1 MLAEGRLNPFPG
13 LRPFEQEEDYLF
25 FGRERVLDELLGR
38 LRATRLLAVVGS
50 SGSGKS
56 SLVRAGAIPS
66 LHGGFM
72 GGAGTS
78 WKVAVLR
85 PGADP
90 IANLSVAL
98 VGSEILRD
106 KDELAGAGPAVL
118 EATLRRSGLGLVDCV
133 AQAGL
138 APNDNVLVV
147 VDQFEELFR
156 FRHSAGYRSRDDAQ
170 AFVRLLLEAAK
181 QEKHSIFILLT
192 MRSDFMGD
200 CMEFPG
206 LPESINRGLYLV
218 PRMTREELKLAI
230 TGPVRVGGGD
240 ITPRLANRLL
250 NEVGDDPDQLP
261 VLQHALMRT
270 WDYCELQSTGAEPLD
285 LSHYEAIGS
294 MARALDRHAEEA
306 YVETENDRTRQITK
320 KLFQALTDTTSDT
333 RGIRRPTSLSMLS
346 AITETDVE
354 ELKSVIERFR
364 LAGRTFLMPPP
375 GTELQA
381 DSVIDI
387 SHESLMRNWKRLI
400 GWAKEESEAAAV
412 YLHLGTAAARFQE
425 GTGGLLRDPELGIGV
440 QWRQRQQPSAAWALR
455 YDPAFERITQFLD
468 DSKQQQDQEVQER
481 ERARR
486 RKLVAAWSLSA
497 LFLAFAAFSLFQW
510 QEAKRAQNHAEENLR
525 LARGA
530 VDSMLTEVGEKSLA
544 DIPQME
550 EVRKRLLEK
559 ASDFYRIF
567 QWQKPDSPELLKE
580 SALAYRRLG
589 DIRRF
594 QSQTPEAEEA
604 YLQAIKQLRHLSTQ
618 YPERQ
623 DVRWE
628 LAKTYTW
635 LGIALMTSK
644 EPERAEAHFDAALGI
659 HEDLVKFASEP
670 DPGENLELARS
681 LYNRGILMMNL
692 GRWDESEQNIRKTIK
707 LLNVIPN
714 PGQRLPSGLPQQEL
728 ARALN
733 SLAVTLVNSG
743 NPADAVEPS
752 QNAVDNL
759 EQLTQRYPDR
769 REFRFELAKTLNNL
783 ALLMLDSGK
792 LNETKERNQRAL
804 ELFEE
809 LARPLPELTSELGNA
824 HTTRGEIL
832 SALGYGEA
840 ARAAHLEAMTLSPK
854 HVTDSKEALDPAI
867 NNRYG
872 SILANLAEASRKSN
886 KIDEAILWL
895 RLAVHYHKASGASYR
910 ENLLIDYLQL
920 TDCYFDADQKSS
932 AAETIELATELL
944 PAIPQPRQSELTQW
958 HRSLSERLQDSP
970 PAASPKDGH

>member
-1 MLAEGRLNPFPG
+1 MLSEGRLNPFPG
-13 LRPFEQEEDYLF
+13 LRSFEQEEDYLF

-66 LHGGFM
+66 LHGGLM

-98 VGSEILRD
+98 ADSEILRD

-118 EATLRRSGLGLVDCV
+118 EATLRRSGLGLADCV

-138 APNDNVLVV
+138 APSDNVLVV

-156 FRHSAGYRSRDDAQ
+156 FRHSAGARSRDDAQ

-181 QEKHSIFILLT
+181 QEKQSIFILLT

-206 LPESINRGLYLV
+206 LPESINQGLYLV
-218 PRMTREELKLAI
+218 SRMTREELKLAI
-230 TGPVRVGGGD
+230 AGPVRVGGGD
-240 ITPRLANRLL
+240 ITPRLVNRLL

-270 WDYCELQSTGAEPLD
+270 WDYWELQANDGSLD

-294 MARALDRHAEEA
+294 MTHALDRHAEEA
-306 YVETENDRTRQITK
+306 YGEIDSERDQQITK
-320 KLFQALTDTTSDT
+320 KLFQALTDTTSDP
-333 RGIRRPTSLSMLS
+333 RGIRRPTSLFMLS
-346 AITETDVE
+346 AIAEVDVE
-354 ELKSVIERFR
+354 ALKSVIERFR

-381 DSVIDI
+381 GSVIDI
-387 SHESLMRNWKRLI
+387 SHESLMRNWERLI

-412 YLHLGTAAARFQE
+412 YLNLGTAAARYQE

-455 YDPAFERITQFLD
+455 YDPAFEGVMRFLN
-468 DSKQQQDQEVQER
+468 DSKRQQDQEVQER
-481 ERARR
+481 DRARR
-486 RKLVAAWSLSA
+486 RKLVVAWSLSA
-497 LFLAFAAFSLFQW
+497 LFLAFATFALYQW
-510 QEAKRAQNHAEENLR
+510 QEAKRAQSHAEENLR

-550 EVRKRLLEK
+550 EIRKRLLEK
-559 ASDFYRIF
+559 ASDFYRKF
-567 QWQKPDSPELLKE
+567 QSQKLNSPELLKE

-589 DIRRF
+589 DIHRI
-594 QSQTPEAEEA
+594 QSQSPAAEAA
-604 YLQAIKQLRHLSTQ
+604 YLQAIKQLRDLLTQ
-618 YPERQ
+618 YPEQQ
-623 DVRWE
+623 DDRWE
-628 LAKTYTW
+628 LAITYTW
-635 LGIALMTSK
+635 LGIALTPK
-644 EPERAEAHFDAALGI
+644 EPQRAEAYFDTALEI
-659 HEDLVKFASEP
+659 HKGLVKSASEP
-670 DPGENLELARS
+670 DTDEIMELARS
-681 LYNRGILMMNL
+681 LYNRGILMENL
-692 GRWDESEQNIRKTIK
+692 GRWDESEPNLRRAIER
-707 LLNVIPN
+707 LNEIPN
-714 PGQRLPSGLPQQEL
+714 PGQRLSSGLPQQEL
-728 ARALN
+728 ARAFN

-743 NPADAVEPS
+743 KPAEDVVELF

-759 EQLTQRYPDR
+759 EELTHRYPDR
-769 REFRFELAKTLNNL
+769 REFKFELAKILNNW
-783 ALLMLDSGK
+783 AIWMLDSEK
-792 LNETKERNQRAL
+792 LNEAKEKNQWAL
-804 ELFEE
+804 ALFKE

-824 HTTRGEIL
+824 LTIRGEIL
-832 SALGYGEA
+832 KALDDEEA
-840 ARAAHLEAMTLSPK
+840 ASAAYLEAMTFSPK
-854 HVTDSKEALDPAI
+854 HTTDSKEALDPAI
-867 NNRYG
+867 SNRYG
-872 SILANLAEASRKSN
+872 NLLVNLAEASRKRN
-886 KIDEAILWL
+886 EIDEAILWL

-920 TDCYFDADQKSS
+920 TDYYIDAKQKSS
-932 AAETIELATELL
+932 AAETIELANQLL
-944 PAIPQPRQSELTQW
+944 PAIPEPRQSELVQW
-958 HRSLSERLQDSP
+958 HRSLSERLQDTP
-970 PAASPKDGH
+970 PAFSPNDGH

>member
-1 MLAEGRLNPFPG
+1 MLSEGRLNPFPG

-66 LHGGFM
+66 LHGGLM

-98 VGSEILRD
+98 ADSEILRD

-118 EATLRRSGLGLVDCV
+118 EATLRRSGLGLADCV

-138 APNDNVLVV
+138 APSDNVLVV

-156 FRHSAGYRSRDDAQ
+156 FRHSAGTRSRDDAQ

-181 QEKHSIFILLT
+181 QEKQPIFILLT

-206 LPESINRGLYLV
+206 LPESINQGLYLV

-230 TGPVRVGGGD
+230 AGPVRVGGGD
-240 ITPRLANRLL
+240 ITPRLVNRLL

-270 WDYCELQSTGAEPLD
+270 WDYWELQSNDGPLD
-285 LSHYEAIGS
+285 LSHYEVIGS

-306 YVETENDRTRQITK
+306 YGEIDSERDQQITK
-320 KLFQALTDTTSDT
+320 KLFQALTDTTSDP
-333 RGIRRPTSLSMLS
+333 RGIRRPTSLSNLS
-346 AITETDVE
+346 AIAEVDVE
-354 ELKSVIERFR
+354 ALKSVIERFR

-381 DSVIDI
+381 GSVIDI
-387 SHESLMRNWKRLI
+387 SHESLMRNWERLI

-412 YLHLGTAAARFQE
+412 YLNLGTAAARYQE
-425 GTGGLLRDPELGIGV
+425 GTGGLLRDPELGIGI

-455 YDPAFERITQFLD
+455 YDPAFERIMRFLN
-468 DSKQQQDQEVQER
+468 DSKRQQDQEVQER
-481 ERARR
+481 DRARR

-497 LFLAFAAFSLFQW
+497 LFFAFAAFSLFLW
-510 QEAKRAQNHAEENLR
+510 QEAEMARSQAEKNLR

-550 EVRKRLLEK
+550 EVRKRLLK
-559 ASDFYRIF
+559 QASDFYRIF
-567 QWQKPDSPELLKE
+567 QGQKPNSSELLKE
-580 SALAYRRLG
+580 SALADRRLG
-589 DIRRF
+589 DIHRF
-594 QSQTPEAEEA
+594 QSQTPAAEAD
-604 YLQAIKQLRHLSTQ
+604 YLQAIKQLRHLLTQ

-623 DVRWE
+623 DFRWE
-628 LAKTYTW
+628 LARTYTW
-635 LGIALMTSK
+635 LGIALTPK
-644 EPERAEAHFDAALGI
+644 KPQDAKAYFNKALEI
-659 HEDLVKFASEP
+659 HKAKSASEP
-670 DPGENLELARS
+670 DPDENLELVRT
-681 LYNRGILMMNL
+681 LYNRGILMEKL
-692 GRWDESEQNIRKTIK
+692 GRRDESEQNIRKAIK
-707 LLNVIPN
+707 RLNEIPN
-714 PGQRLPSGLPQQEL
+714 PGQRLSSGLPQQEL

-743 NPADAVEPS
+743 KPADAVEPF

-769 REFRFELAKTLNNL
+769 REFKVELAKILNNW
-783 ALLMLDSGK
+783 AILMTDSRK
-792 LNETKERNQRAL
+792 LNEAKASNQRAL
-804 ELFEE
+804 VLFKE
-809 LARPLPELTSELGNA
+809 LARPLPELTSELGHA
-824 HTTRGEIL
+824 LTTRGEIL
-832 SALGYGEA
+832 LALGDGEA
-840 ARAAHLEAMTLSPK
+840 ASAAYLEAMTWSPK
-854 HVTDSKEALDPAI
+854 HTTDSKEALDPAI
-867 NNRYG
+867 NHRYG
-872 SILANLAEASRKSN
+872 NLLVNLAEASRKRN
-886 KIDEAILWL
+886 EIDEAILWL

-920 TDCYFDADQKSS
+920 TDYYIDAKQKSS
-932 AAETIELATELL
+932 AAETIELANQLL
-944 PAIPQPRQSELTQW
+944 LAIPEPRQSELVQW
-958 HRSLSERLQDSP
+958 HRSLSERLQDAP
-970 PAASPKDGH
+970 PASSPNDGY